1 MTMAR
6 VKSRIQPQIMRNTM
20 SHSRELLVVRTD
32 GAEYLAIQSPKR
44 SSGRGNQL
52 DMVRRSR
59 TIPREAP
66 RWSRGKD
73 QMGNVG

>member
-1 MTMAR
+1 
-6 VKSRIQPQIMRNTM
+6 M

-66 RWSRGKD
+66 RSPAKPRDGRGGKIKWE
-73 QMGNVG
+73 MSAEER